1 MSKIKKNY
9 LFRVF
14 NLIQV
19 LFVLS
24 ACSFENTKDSNYYC
38 EKLNLN
44 CLKKKTI
51 VTFKTSKGDFEVK
64 LYSEKNPVTV
74 NNFIKNIKNN
84 IYENKRFYKIIDFP
98 QVQLIYSGIYSENNF
113 YKKGNQN
120 LEQLR
125 RNIPLEIKLK
135 KEIEPKYRYQIL
147 DPSQIVNLANFF
159 EKGSLAMVRSGKSS
173 SSSTEFF
180 FVTNKFPELDGRY
193 SIFVKI
199 VEGLDVIGKIDNKDY
214 IYDIKITN

>member
-1 MSKIKKNY
+1 MS
-9 LFRVF
+9 
-14 NLIQV
+14 
-19 LFVLS
+19 
-24 ACSFENTKDSNYYC
+24 
-38 EKLNLN
+38 
-44 CLKKKTI
+44 
-51 VTFKTSKGDFEVK
+51 FKTSKGDFDVQ
-64 LYSEKNPVTV
+64 LYGENQPVTV
-74 NNFIKNIKNN
+74 NNFIKNVKKN
-84 IYENKRFYKIIDFP
+84 IYKNKRFYKIIDFP

-193 SIFVKI
+193 SIFGKVINGIEVLDKI
-199 VEGLDVIGKIDNKDY
+199 NKEDL
-214 IYDIKITN
+214 IYEIIIIN